1 MWELFSLFIFSK
13 KEVAIQRLEIIIPD
27 LDNTES
33 KEDQRSEQKSF
44 KKRKLEGL
52 GKLLEEVTY
61 FELEK
66 ATCFHPNETIKLRL
80 LMDDLGVQ
88 LDIIRHV
95 IKNVILRKIERI
107 EKELDLSYMLSTTA
121 FSGRN
126 DKVYVMAEDTNKES
140 LNDENQEDWDYVA

>member
-66 ATCFHPNETIKLRL
+66 STCFHPNETIKLRL

-88 LDIIRHV
+88 LDIIRRV
-95 IKNVILRKIERI
+95 IKNVILRKIKRI